1 MADIARLLVQL
12 GHVEDEVRKVKKNIC
27 VDGVLQ
33 PSLARRMLYE
43 GELQCHYKEYRRVC
57 FELLSTLPPERHD
70 ELDKDAS
77 HFEEIYRDAWV
88 LVEKLFYSFPSTGD
102 MHQNDRTSSNCF
114 TATTAPRWRTPPI
127 RSRTTTPTTE
137 HPVPIPAVNETP
149 RTSFPSKIKV
159 STIFADPIQ
168 NKKPPHD
175 EDTVKNTSP
184 PTSKRDSRVGNEPTE
199 FVNSKTEDS
208 KTMTIPMPTGL
219 GPVLMPF
226 RPPPGFHPT
235 PKQNPMPTGMPPV
248 SHYSD
253 RCLSGTTAAPEYDR
267 FSTGIPAA
275 SSTTGSLPV
284 FHSLQSKSDTLP
296 TWKQSRCVTGSCP
309 VLQIPYVTESVP
321 TPKLPTAMTGFRPVQ
336 DQYPCAVESHPKR
349 PDVAGLPP
357 VSMPFLSTA
366 EASPVT
372 MPALISI
379 GASPVKK
386 SAITPVDARSA
397 TKPTTMSAGSPP
409 VVKTISPSTGAS
421 PVGNPATMA
430 VGSRPMVKPTPIPMS
445 TGTSSV
451 GSSALRFTDAC
462 SVINY
467 APVSTSS
474 PPVVKTI
481 SPSTGASPV
490 GSSAPTAV
498 GSRPMVKPT
507 PMSAGN
513 SPVGNSVQRST
524 GASPVVEPIL
534 MSTGNDSVGNY
545 ALRSTDTRSVFN
557 YAKMPVGS
565 SPMVM
570 PILKSTGAH
579 PMVDFIPMSVGPFPA
594 AKPTLTHIEANP
606 TSQKSTGTSSV
617 VKLTVLPIGVSPE
630 AKRFDDSA
638 GLYPVAKPSPKPTD
652 LRSVNQSNLT
662 SSSSVA
668 VHPPAPTMEFNEI
681 NRMTKRTPT
690 TAGTRPARKRVRSR
704 TNQVQIPK
712 TTETRPATRRALM
725 SSGIRPVLEK
735 PPKKLWIV
743 VVLKIDQHPL
753 DPPPV
758 NTTGAYEQLYSEAWP
773 RKPPDG
779 PPKQIR
785 PSEAFV
791 ERVSR
796 TRPLNE
802 PTQSILPLS
811 LSHTP
816 SSTPSNCPSN
826 DNVNEHARKDRSS
839 HVQRVA
845 DDDDDRTNQQ
855 PVRKEFS
862 SISKAVTVVHP
873 SPSHSSVYPFRTLDA
888 ATAQQSTFNLRPKQ
902 FAINRPKLLDSTPTF
917 RTRNNEI

>member
-1 MADIARLLVQL
+1 MADIARLLVEL

-57 FELLSTLPPERHD
+57 FELLSTLPPEKHD

-77 HFEEIYRDAWV
+77 HFEEIYTDACV

-102 MHQNDRTSSNCF
+102 MHQNDRTSSSCF
-114 TATTAPRWRTPPI
+114 IRTTAPRWRTPPI
-127 RSRTTTPTTE
+127 RSRTPNSATGQS
-137 HPVPIPAVNETP
+137 VPIPAETETP
-149 RTSFPSKIKV
+149 RTSFPNRIKV
-159 STIFADPIQ
+159 STIIADSFRYE
-168 NKKPPHD
+168 KPPHD
-175 EDTVKNTSP
+175 EDSTKNINS
-184 PTSKRDSRVGNEPTE
+184 PTSQKYSRVGNEPTE
-199 FVNSKTEDS
+199 FVNRNTEDS

-235 PKQNPMPTGMPPV
+235 PKRNPMPTGMPPV
-248 SHYSD
+248 SQCPTGASPVPQP
-253 RCLSGTTAAPEYDR
+253 LQSTTGSQPV
-267 FSTGIPAA
+267 SQPP
-275 SSTTGSLPV
+275 SSTTGSLPKKK
-284 FHSLQSKSDTLP
+284 KSPTLF
-296 TWKQSRCVTGSCP
+296 RHGS
-309 VLQIPYVTESVP
+309 S
-321 TPKLPTAMTGFRPVQ
+321 
-336 DQYPCAVESHPKR
+336 

-366 EASPVT
+366 ETSPVT

-386 SAITPVDARSA
+386 SVITPVDARSA

-409 VVKTISPSTGAS
+409 VVNTISPSTGAS
-421 PVGNPATMA
+421 PVGNPAKMA

-467 APVSTSS
+467 TPVSTSS

-570 PILKSTGAH
+570 PILTSIGVH
-579 PMVDFIPMSVGPFPA
+579 PMVDSVPMSVGPFPA
-594 AKPTLTHIEANP
+594 AKPTLTHIEANLP
-606 TSQKSTGTSSV
+606 CQKSTGTSPV
-617 VKLTVLPIGVSPE
+617 VKPTVIPTEANPE
-630 AKRFDDSA
+630 AKPFEDSA
-638 GLYPVAKPSPKPTD
+638 GLCPVAKPSPKSAS
-652 LRSVNQSNLT
+652 LRPVTHSNPM
-662 SSSSVA
+662 SSSTVA
-668 VHPPAPTMEFNEI
+668 VISKT
-681 NRMTKRTPT
+681 NRTSP
-690 TAGTRPARKRVRSR
+690 TAGIRPARKRVQSR
-704 TNQVQIPK
+704 TDQVQTPK
-712 TTETRPATRRALM
+712 TTETRPMTSRALM
-725 SSGIRPVLEK
+725 PSGIRPVTRTHPRK
-735 PPKKLWIV
+735 QWIGVVPKFF
-743 VVLKIDQHPL
+743 QPPL

-758 NTTGAYEQLYSEAWP
+758 NVTGVFEQLHSDSQP

-785 PSEAFV
+785 PSEAIV
-791 ERVSR
+791 ERVCR
-796 TRPLNE
+796 MRPLKD
-802 PTQSILPLS
+802 PIKRLVSILPPILAG
-811 LSHTP
+811 
-816 SSTPSNCPSN
+816 
-826 DNVNEHARKDRSS
+826 EY
-839 HVQRVA
+839 
-845 DDDDDRTNQQ
+845 
-855 PVRKEFS
+855 VRANAK
-862 SISKAVTVVHP
+862 K
-873 SPSHSSVYPFRTLDA
+873 
-888 ATAQQSTFNLRPKQ
+888 
-902 FAINRPKLLDSTPTF
+902 
-917 RTRNNEI
+917 

>member
-27 VDGVLQ
+27 VDGVFQ

-70 ELDKDAS
+70 ELDKDVS
-77 HFEEIYRDAWV
+77 HFEEIHRDACV
-88 LVEKLFYSFPSTGD
+88 LVEKLFYSFPSTGN

-114 TATTAPRWRTPPI
+114 TATTAPRWRTPPT

-159 STIFADPIQ
+159 STIITNPTQ
-168 NKKPPHD
+168 NEKPPHD
-175 EDTVKNTSP
+175 EAAENTIPIRGFVEIRNP
-184 PTSKRDSRVGNEPTE
+184 PTSAKDSRVGNEPTE
-199 FVNSKTEDS
+199 FVNRKTEES
-208 KTMTIPMPTGL
+208 KPMTIPMLTGL

-235 PKQNPMPTGMPPV
+235 PKWNPMPTGMPPV
-248 SHYSD
+248 SQCPTGASPVPQP
-253 RCLSGTTAAPEYDR
+253 LQSTTGSQPV
-267 FSTGIPAA
+267 SQPLP
-275 SSTTGSLPV
+275 STTGSLPV
-284 FHSLQSKSDTLP
+284 FHPLQCKTDSLP
-296 TWKQSRCVTGSCP
+296 TSLQSRCVTGSCSVP
-309 VLQIPYVTESVP
+309 QIPHVTEYFP
-321 TPKLPTAMTGFRPVQ
+321 TSKLPTPMTGLRPVQ
-336 DQYPCAVESHPKR
+336 EQYPCADESNPKR
-349 PDVAGLPP
+349 PDVAGIPP
-357 VSMPFLSTA
+357 VLKPFLSTV
-366 EASPVT
+366 ETSPVT
-372 MPALISI
+372 TPALMSI

-421 PVGNPATMA
+421 PVGNPATMT

-481 SPSTGASPV
+481 SPSTGTSPV
-490 GSSAPTAV
+490 NSSAPTAV

-594 AKPTLTHIEANP
+594 AKPALTHIEANP

-617 VKLTVLPIGVSPE
+617 VKLTVISTGAKPE
-630 AKRFDDSA
+630 AKPFNDSA
-638 GLYPVAKPSPKPTD
+638 GLCPVAKPSPKPND
-652 LRSVNQSNLT
+652 LRSVTQSNPT
-662 SSSSVA
+662 SSSTVA
-668 VHPPAPTMEFNEI
+668 VNPPAPTMKI
-681 NRMTKRTPT
+681 NDTNRTKKRTPPI
-690 TAGTRPARKRVRSR
+690 AGTRPARKRVQSR
-704 TNQVQIPK
+704 TTQLK
-712 TTETRPATRRALM
+712 EFRPATRRVLM
-725 SSGIRPVLEK
+725 PTGIRPVMRTHPRK
-735 PPKKLWIV
+735 QWIV
-743 VVLKIDQHPL
+743 VVLKFGQPPL

-758 NTTGAYEQLYSEAWP
+758 NGTGVFEQLHSDSRP

-785 PSEAFV
+785 PSEVFV
-791 ERVSR
+791 ERVPR

-802 PTQSILPLS
+802 PTQRLASILPPILAGEYVRANANILPLVS
-811 LSHTP
+811 LSHAT
-816 SSTPSNCPSN
+816 SFICPFNHLFPPN
-826 DNVNEHARKDRSS
+826 DDMIDHARN
-839 HVQRVA
+839 H
-845 DDDDDRTNQQ
+845 
-855 PVRKEFS
+855 
-862 SISKAVTVVHP
+862 
-873 SPSHSSVYPFRTLDA
+873 
-888 ATAQQSTFNLRPKQ
+888 
-902 FAINRPKLLDSTPTF
+902 
-917 RTRNNEI
+917 

>member
-1 MADIARLLVQL
+1 MADIARLFAKRNLVKEEL
-12 GHVEDEVRKVKKNIC
+12 KKLKRKIC
-27 VDGVLQ
+27 EDGVLQ
-33 PSLARRMLYE
+33 PSLARRMFYE
-43 GELQCHYKEYRRVC
+43 QALQCQYKEYRRVC
-57 FELLSTLPPERHD
+57 FELLPTLPPERHD

-77 HFEEIYRDAWV
+77 HFEDIHADACV
-88 LVEKLFYSFPSTGD
+88 LVEKLFHSFPSTGN
-102 MHQNDRTSSNCF
+102 MHQNDRMPSSSCF

-137 HPVPIPAVNETP
+137 HPVPISAVNETP
-149 RTSFPSKIKV
+149 RTSFPNKFPIKV
-159 STIFADPIQ
+159 STIITNPKQ
-168 NKKPPHD
+168 YEKPPND
-175 EDTVKNTSP
+175 EDSAKNTSP

-248 SHYSD
+248 SQCPTGASPVPQP
-253 RCLSGTTAAPEYDR
+253 LQSTTGSQPV
-267 FSTGIPAA
+267 SQPP

-296 TWKQSRCVTGSCP
+296 KWKQSRCVTGSCP

-357 VSMPFLSTA
+357 VSMPFLSSA

-386 SAITPVDARSA
+386 SAITPVDARSS

-481 SPSTGASPV
+481 SSSTGASPV

-557 YAKMPVGS
+557 YAKMPVGF

-668 VHPPAPTMEFNEI
+668 VHPPAPTKEFNEI

-690 TAGTRPARKRVRSR
+690 IAGTRPARKRVRSR

-712 TTETRPATRRALM
+712 TTETRPATRRAHM

-743 VVLKIDQHPL
+743 VVLKIYQHPL

-802 PTQSILPLS
+802 PTQSILPRILAGEYVRANAKEY
-811 LSHTP
+811 P
-816 SSTPSNCPSN
+816 RIFCP
-826 DNVNEHARKDRSS
+826 
-839 HVQRVA
+839 
-845 DDDDDRTNQQ
+845 
-855 PVRKEFS
+855 
-862 SISKAVTVVHP
+862 
-873 SPSHSSVYPFRTLDA
+873 
-888 ATAQQSTFNLRPKQ
+888 
-902 FAINRPKLLDSTPTF
+902 
-917 RTRNNEI
+917 

>member
-1 MADIARLLVQL
+1 MANVARLFAQRSLV
-12 GHVEDEVRKVKKNIC
+12 EEEVKKLKRKIC
-27 VDGVLQ
+27 EDGVLR
-33 PSLARRMLYE
+33 PSLVRGRQYE
-43 GELQCHYKEYRRVC
+43 RELQCHYKEYRRVC
-57 FELLSTLPPERHD
+57 FELLSVLPPERHD

-77 HFEEIYRDAWV
+77 HFEDIYTDACA
-88 LVEKLFYSFPSTGD
+88 LVELLFLTCPSAGD
-102 MHQNDRTSSNCF
+102 MHQSDRTPSSSCF
-114 TATTAPRWRTPPI
+114 TTTAPRWRTPPI
-127 RSRTTTPTTE
+127 RTPNSTTGQ
-137 HPVPIPAVNETP
+137 PVPIPAVYETP
-149 RTSFPSKIKV
+149 RTSFPNKFPIKV
-159 STIFADPIQ
+159 STIITNPKQ
-168 NKKPPHD
+168 YERPPQD
-175 EDTVKNTSP
+175 EDSAKNTSP

-235 PKQNPMPTGMPPV
+235 PKRNPMPTGMPPV
-248 SHYSD
+248 SQCPTGASPVPQP
-253 RCLSGTTAAPEYDR
+253 LQSTTGSQPV
-267 FSTGIPAA
+267 SQPP

-284 FHSLQSKSDTLP
+284 FHSLQSKSGTLP
-296 TWKQSRCVTGSCP
+296 TWKQSRCVTGSYP
-309 VLQIPYVTESVP
+309 VLQIPYVAESVP

-445 TGTSSV
+445 TGTRSV

-490 GSSAPTAV
+490 GCSAPTAV
-498 GSRPMVKPT
+498 GSRLMVKPT
-507 PMSAGN
+507 PMFAGN

-570 PILKSTGAH
+570 PGAH
-579 PMVDFIPMSVGPFPA
+579 PTVDFIPMSVGPFPA

-638 GLYPVAKPSPKPTD
+638 GFYPVAKPSPKPTD

-668 VHPPAPTMEFNEI
+668 VHPPAPTMEFNEM

-690 TAGTRPARKRVRSR
+690 TAGTHPARKRVRSR

-725 SSGIRPVLEK
+725 SFGIRPVLEN
-735 PPKKLWIV
+735 PPKNLWIV

-758 NTTGAYEQLYSEAWP
+758 NTTGAYEQLYFNTWP
-773 RKPPDG
+773 KKPPDG
-779 PPKQIR
+779 STNNTR
-785 PSEAFV
+785 PSEAIV

-796 TRPLNE
+796 TRPPYDPIRDNQDV
-802 PTQSILPLS
+802 PTQQFTVFPLF
-811 LSHTP
+811 LAG
-816 SSTPSNCPSN
+816 
-826 DNVNEHARKDRSS
+826 EY
-839 HVQRVA
+839 
-845 DDDDDRTNQQ
+845 
-855 PVRKEFS
+855 VRANAKW
-862 SISKAVTVVHP
+862 
-873 SPSHSSVYPFRTLDA
+873 
-888 ATAQQSTFNLRPKQ
+888 
-902 FAINRPKLLDSTPTF
+902 
-917 RTRNNEI
+917 

>member
-1 MADIARLLVQL
+1 MADIARLFAKRNLVKEEL
-12 GHVEDEVRKVKKNIC
+12 KKLKRKIC
-27 VDGVLQ
+27 EDGVLQ
-33 PSLARRMLYE
+33 PSLARRMFYE
-43 GELQCHYKEYRRVC
+43 QALQCHYKEYRRVC

-77 HFEEIYRDAWV
+77 HFEDIHADACV
-88 LVEKLFYSFPSTGD
+88 LVEKLFHSFPSTGN
-102 MHQNDRTSSNCF
+102 MHQNDRMPSSSCF

-137 HPVPIPAVNETP
+137 HPVPISAVNETP
-149 RTSFPSKIKV
+149 RTSFPNKIKV

-168 NKKPPHD
+168 NKKPLHD
-175 EDTVKNTSP
+175 EDSAKNTTPS
-184 PTSKRDSRVGNEPTE
+184 TSQKDSRVGNEPTE

-235 PKQNPMPTGMPPV
+235 PKRNPMPTGMSPV
-248 SHYSD
+248 SQCPTGASPVPQP
-253 RCLSGTTAAPEYDR
+253 LQSTTGSQPV
-267 FSTGIPAA
+267 SQPP

-284 FHSLQSKSDTLP
+284 VHSLQSKSDTLP

-309 VLQIPYVTESVP
+309 VLQIPYVAESVP

-513 SPVGNSVQRST
+513 SSVGNSVQRST
-524 GASPVVEPIL
+524 GVSPVVEPIL

-606 TSQKSTGTSSV
+606 PSQKPTRTSSV
-617 VKLTVLPIGVSPE
+617 VKPTVKPIRVNPE
-630 AKRFDDSA
+630 AKLFNDSA
-638 GLYPVAKPSPKPTD
+638 GLCPVAKPSPKPID
-652 LRSVNQSNLT
+652 LRSVTQSNST
-662 SSSSVA
+662 SSSTVA
-668 VHPPAPTMEFNEI
+668 VHSPAPTMEFNEM

-690 TAGTRPARKRVRSR
+690 TAGNRPARMRIRSR

-712 TTETRPATRRALM
+712 TTETRPAARRAT
-725 SSGIRPVLEK
+725 K
-735 PPKKLWIV
+735 PTGTRLVTKKQTIIV
-743 VVLKIDQHPL
+743 VMKIDQPPL

-758 NTTGAYEQLYSEAWP
+758 SATGAYEQLHSEAWP
-773 RKPPDG
+773 RKPPDVA
-779 PPKQIR
+779 PKQIR
-785 PSEAFV
+785 TSENIV
-791 ERVSR
+791 DREPR
-796 TRPLNE
+796 TRPLND
-802 PTQSILPLS
+802 PIRMPVNRLPSFLAGEY
-811 LSHTP
+811 
-816 SSTPSNCPSN
+816 
-826 DNVNEHARKDRSS
+826 VR
-839 HVQRVA
+839 A
-845 DDDDDRTNQQ
+845 DA
-855 PVRKEFS
+855 KE
-862 SISKAVTVVHP
+862 
-873 SPSHSSVYPFRTLDA
+873 
-888 ATAQQSTFNLRPKQ
+888 
-902 FAINRPKLLDSTPTF
+902 
-917 RTRNNEI
+917 TR